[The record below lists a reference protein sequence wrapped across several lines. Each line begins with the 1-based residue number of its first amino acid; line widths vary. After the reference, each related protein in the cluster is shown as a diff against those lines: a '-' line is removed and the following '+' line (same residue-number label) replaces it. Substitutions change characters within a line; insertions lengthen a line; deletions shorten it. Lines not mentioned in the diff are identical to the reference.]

1 MMATALALPEPTE
14 RQPLERVLGELESA
28 DRILVEQVIK
38 PIANEYRLSIPA
50 QDTTEEGTPL
60 LHVKQK
66 KLAIREEIRF
76 RLSPDDE
83 GHAFMIKARSAL
95 ELNGRYDVL
104 DADGAVLGTL
114 EKDFVRSLTRSHW
127 RVRDAAG
134 AELFEAHEARWTIA
148 LTRRANTFL
157 PDWLQVLDWLPFN
170 FVFRRDGA
178 EVGRHRR
185 VLGKLGDRYVLEIGE
200 GIGDVDRR
208 LLVALAVALDAL
220 QDR

>member
-1 MMATALALPEPTE
+1 MAAVATLPETMVQKPFE
-14 RQPLERVLGELESA
+14 SVLAELETA
-28 DRILVEQVIK
+28 DRILVQQLVK
-38 PIANEYRLSIPA
+38 PIANEYRISIPA
-50 QDTTEEGTPL
+50 PDTAEEGAPL
-60 LHVKQK
+60 LHAKQK
-66 KLAIREEIRF
+66 KLAIKEELRF

-83 GHAFMIKARSAL
+83 SHAFMIKARSAL

-104 DADGAVLGTL
+104 DADGVLLGTL

-134 AELFEAHEARWTIA
+134 TELFEAHEARWTIA

-170 FVFRRDGA
+170 FVFRRDGD
-178 EVGRHRR
+178 EVGGHRR
-185 VLGKLGDRYVLEIGE
+185 VLGKLGDRYVLELGE
-200 GIGDVDRR
+200 GLGDVDRR
-208 LLVALAVALDAL
+208 LLVAFAVALDAL

>member
-1 MMATALALPEPTE
+1 MAAAATLPEPTE
-14 RQPLERVLGELESA
+14 WQPLENVLAELESA
-28 DRILVEQVIK
+28 DRILVQQLVK
-38 PIANEYRLSIPA
+38 PIANEYRISIPS

-60 LHVKQK
+60 LFVKQK
-66 KLAIREEIRF
+66 KLAIKEELRF

-83 GHAFMIKARSAL
+83 DHAFMIKARSAL

-104 DADGAVLGTL
+104 DAAGALLGTL

-134 AELFEAHEARWTIA
+134 TELFEAHEARWTIA

-178 EVGRHRR
+178 EVGRHGR
-185 VLGKLGDRYVLEIGE
+185 VLGKLGDRYVLELGE
-200 GIGDVDRR
+200 GLGDVDRR
-208 LLVALAVALDAL
+208 LLVAFAVALDAL

>member
-1 MMATALALPEPTE
+1 MAAAATLPEPTE
-14 RQPLERVLGELESA
+14 RQPLQSVLAELQSA
-28 DRILVEQVIK
+28 DRILVQQVIK
-38 PIANEYRLSIPA
+38 PIANEYRISIPT
-50 QDTTEEGTPL
+50 QDTTDEGTPL

-76 RLSPDDE
+76 RLAPDDE
-83 GHAFMIKARSAL
+83 RHAFMIKARSTL

-104 DADGAVLGTL
+104 DAEGAVLGTL

-127 RVRDAAG
+127 RVRDADG

-170 FVFRRDGA
+170 FALRRDGVD
-178 EVGRHRR
+178 VGRHRR
-185 VLGKLGDRYVLEIGE
+185 VLGKLGDRYVLEPGE
-200 GIGDVDRR
+200 GLGDVDRR
-208 LLVALAVALDAL
+208 LLVAFAVALDAL

>member
-1 MMATALALPEPTE
+1 MVAAATLPEPTVRE
-14 RQPLERVLGELESA
+14 PLESVLAELESA

-38 PIANEYRLSIPA
+38 PIANEYRISIPA

-83 GHAFMIKARSAL
+83 SHAFMIKARSAL

-104 DADGAVLGTL
+104 DAGGAFLGTL

-127 RVRDAAG
+127 RIRDAAG

>member
-1 MMATALALPEPTE
+1 MAAAATLPEPTARNPHE
-14 RQPLERVLGELESA
+14 SVLAELERA
-28 DRILVEQVIK
+28 DRILVEQLVK
-38 PIANEYRLSIPA
+38 PIANEYRISIPA
-50 QDTTEEGTPL
+50 QGSTDEGAPL
-60 LHVKQK
+60 LFARQK
-66 KLAIREEIRF
+66 KLAIREELRF

-83 GHAFMIKARSAL
+83 SHAFMIKARSAL

-104 DADGAVLGTL
+104 DSEGSVLGTL

-157 PDWLQVLDWLPFN
+157 PEWLQVLDWLPFN
-170 FVFRRDGA
+170 FVLRRDGD
-178 EVGRHRR
+178 EIGQHRR
-185 VLGKLGDRYVLEIGE
+185 VLGKVRDRYVLEIDE
-200 GIGDVDRR
+200 RLDDVDRR
-208 LLVALAVALDAL
+208 LLVAFAVALDAL

>member
-83 GHAFMIKARSAL
+83 SHAFMIKARSAL

-104 DADGAVLGTL
+104 DAGGAFLGTL

-127 RVRDAAG
+127 RIRDAAG

-170 FVFRRDGA
+170 FVFRRDGD

-185 VLGKLGDRYVLEIGE
+185 VLGKLGDRYVLDIGE
-200 GIGDVDRR
+200 GLGDVDRR
-208 LLVALAVALDAL
+208 LLVAFAVALDAL